1 MLKHLVCAI
10 CPRSCFLSFD
20 SKTKTVKG
28 NNCPRGEQFFKEEM
42 NNPKRVVTT
51 TIKIE
56 GGTKERISV
65 KTSSPINKNLVFDC
79 INEIKKIKLKAPI
92 KLGDTIIENILKTGV
107 DIVATSEVKKCQQK
121 FIEGLYFRFF
131 VFDF

>member
-10 CPRSCFLSFD
+10 CPKGCFLQFD
-20 SKTKTVKG
+20 PKTKTAEG
-28 NNCPRGEQFFKEEM
+28 NNCRRGEIFLKQEM
-42 NNPKRVVTT
+42 SNPQRVVTT

-107 DIVATSEVKKCQQK
+107 DIVATSEVEK
-121 FIEGLYFRFF
+121 R
-131 VFDF
+131 